1 MTNRERFD
9 AATILYVDP
18 AKARRN
24 ARRVRK
30 LAAKRERMSR

>member
-24 ARRVRK
+24 ARRVK
-30 LAAKRERMSR
+30 SLTIKRERMSR